1 MRIVMRDNYK
11 RQKDVLIAEVYDK
24 CIAINLCRILNANAR
39 LNGSHYF
46 YQIVSDKHKVGE

>member
-11 RQKDVLIAEVYDK
+11 KQKDVLIAEVYDK